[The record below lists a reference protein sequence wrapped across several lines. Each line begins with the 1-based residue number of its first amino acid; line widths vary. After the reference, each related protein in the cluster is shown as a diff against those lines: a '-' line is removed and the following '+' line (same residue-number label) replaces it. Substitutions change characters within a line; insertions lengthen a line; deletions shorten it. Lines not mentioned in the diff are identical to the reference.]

1 MRFLPPT
8 PPPRHKPIED
18 MASVI
23 ASLDCK
29 TPESNHSAPSTP
41 GAFAGDPCFFS
52 RGAHTF
58 RVPSTLHEDNRKRAI
73 ALLKDHPPGIIVLV
87 GGVARTRNDSDHE
100 ELFRQESYFQHLFG
114 VKEPG
119 WVGCL
124 EVPSGTCTLFAPELP
139 QSYAVWMG
147 KIATRSEL
155 SNRYGVKVKWLSELQ
170 DHCAKQKCYV
180 PRGRNS
186 DSGKRIDEALPLP
199 VELPTLVHSTTIP
212 NHCFVALAECR
223 VIKSPDERKLL
234 RYASWVSSNAHAEV
248 MREAKAGIM
257 EYQLEARFL
266 YHCASQGGCRSCAY
280 TSICACGPNSAV
292 LHYGHAGAPN
302 DRRLETGDLALL
314 DMGAEYHCYCS
325 DLTCT
330 MPVGGKFGPSQR
342 IVYEGVLS
350 AQRAVFAMLKP
361 GVSWTD
367 CHLAAEN
374 EVLKSL
380 EVLGVLKKGC
390 VTEAQRACVGG
401 VFLPCGL
408 GHFIGLDTHDVGG
421 YLPGQPKRSERPGL
435 AKLRTAR
442 TLKQGMCLTVEP
454 GCYFIDALLDDAL
467 KDPSLS
473 KFLNADRLRGFR
485 GFGGVRLEDVV
496 CITSNGFENFTT
508 CPRTINE
515 VQAVMSG
522 GVWPPPVDEAPDL
535 QRRWARFAD
544 GALEDVSVPG
554 IVLPKGARRG
564 SFSPGGSPGTRRGS
578 GSLIGRV
585 RASSGSFSG
594 REDY

>member
-1 MRFLPPT
+1 
-8 PPPRHKPIED
+8 

-23 ASLDCK
+23 ASLDCR
-29 TPESNHSAPSTP
+29 TPDSARSAPSTP

-58 RVPSTLHEDNRKRAI
+58 RVPSDLHKENRRG
-73 ALLKDHPPGIIVLV
+73 ALERLKGHAAGVVVLV
-87 GGVARTRNDSDHE
+87 GGVARTRNDTDHE

-119 WVGCL
+119 WVGVL
-124 EVPSGTCTLFAPELP
+124 ELPSGTATLFAPELP
-139 QSYAVWMG
+139 RAYSVWMG

-155 SNRYGVKVKWLSELQ
+155 SNRYGVKVKWLSELG
-170 DHCAKQKCYV
+170 DHCAKFTQAFV

-186 DSGKRIDEALPLP
+186 DSGARLDEALPLP
-199 VELPTLVHSTTIP
+199 VALPNLVQDTCP
-212 NHCFVALAECR
+212 NACFVALAESR
-223 VIKSPDERKLL
+223 VIKSENERKLL
-234 RYASWVSSNAHAEV
+234 RYASWVSSNAHAAV
-248 MREAKAGIM
+248 MREATSGTM
-257 EYQLEARFL
+257 EYELEARFL
-266 YHCASQGGCRSCAY
+266 YHCSSQGGCRTCAY

-330 MPVGGKFGPSQR
+330 MPVGGRFTSAQR
-342 IVYEGVLS
+342 VVYEGVLQ
-350 AQRAVFAMLKP
+350 AQRAVFALLKP
-361 GVSWTD
+361 GTSWTD
-367 CHLAAEN
+367 CHLAAEG

-380 EVLGVLKKGC
+380 EVLGVVKKGC

-421 YLPGQPKRSERPGL
+421 YLPIHPARSDRPGL
-435 AKLRTAR
+435 NKLRTAR
-442 TLKQGMCLTVEP
+442 TLKEGMVLTVEP
-454 GCYFIDALLDDAL
+454 GCYFIDALMDDAL
-467 KDPSLS
+467 KDPLLA
-473 KFLNADRLRGFR
+473 KYLNADRLRTFR

-496 CITSNGFENFTT
+496 CITAHGFENYST
-508 CPRTINE
+508 CPRTVNE
-515 VQAVMSG
+515 VQAVMAG
-522 GVWPPPVDEAPDL
+522 GTWPPPVDEAPEL
-535 QRRWARFAD
+535 QRRWARFND

-554 IVLPKGARRG
+554 LVLPKGQRNG
-564 SFSPGGSPGTRRGS
+564 SFSPGGSPGSVRRGS
-578 GSLIGRV
+578 GSLIGRL
-585 RASSGSFSG
+585 SGSGSFS
-594 REDY
+594 